1 MKNEGYVKRLIDEH
15 NELNERLKKL
25 KEKIDNE
32 DFLESIGD
40 KKSVLLQ
47 TQYYAMETYGF
58 IVAQRLL
65 LELNEGN
72 CTIED
77 IEGKDEKSLSE

>member
-1 MKNEGYVKRLIDEH
+1 
-15 NELNERLKKL
+15 
-25 KEKIDNE
+25 
-32 DFLESIGD
+32 
-40 KKSVLLQ
+40 
-47 TQYYAMETYGF
+47 METYGF

-77 IEGKDEKSLSE
+77 IEGKDGKPLSE